1 MIGTDKVRVTELP
14 VGSWT
19 DDFKEYL
26 EKLTETT
33 DKAGKKVTPIVKD
46 FDDMSKDTTVD
57 ITITMAP
64 AKLAELRCKVLDP
77 VMGCTELEKVLKLY
91 TTGSTNNMH
100 LFGADDK
107 LKKYASPN
115 EIVAD
120 YFDERLVMYQKRKA
134 HMIAGLTAEL
144 LVLKNKHKY
153 IQDTLNDDVDLRRK
167 TKQQITEM
175 LTGRG
180 YDVIDDDSD
189 FKYLTKLAMD
199 SVTEENV
206 AKLAKQYADKQVQLT
221 ELEATTVE
229 QMWTSE
235 LDALDAEYVKH
246 RETLRLANA
255 SDGGAPKKKKIVL
268 KKKSKA

>member
-1 MIGTDKVRVTELP
+1 M
-14 VGSWT
+14 
-19 DDFKEYL
+19 
-26 EKLTETT
+26 
-33 DKAGKKVTPIVKD
+33 KK
-46 FDDMSKDTTVD
+46 
-57 ITITMAP
+57 
-64 AKLAELRCKVLDP
+64 
-77 VMGCTELEKVLKLY
+77 
-91 TTGSTNNMH
+91 
-100 LFGADDK
+100 
-107 LKKYASPN
+107 
-115 EIVAD
+115 
-120 YFDERLVMYQKRKA
+120 Q
-134 HMIAGLTAEL
+134 
-144 LVLKNKHKY
+144 KNKHKY

-180 YDVIDDDSD
+180 YDVIDADSD

-206 AKLAKQYADKQVQLT
+206 TKLAKQYADKQAQLT

-235 LDALDAEYVKH
+235 LDALDTEYVKH

-268 KKKSKA
+268 KKKSNA

>member
-1 MIGTDKVRVTELP
+1 
-14 VGSWT
+14 
-19 DDFKEYL
+19 
-26 EKLTETT
+26 
-33 DKAGKKVTPIVKD
+33 
-46 FDDMSKDTTVD
+46 
-57 ITITMAP
+57 
-64 AKLAELRCKVLDP
+64 
-77 VMGCTELEKVLKLY
+77 
-91 TTGSTNNMH
+91 MH

-115 EIVAD
+115 EIIED
-120 YFDERLVMYQKRKA
+120 YFDERYIIYQKRKA
-134 HMIAGLTAEL
+134 HMIKVLEAEL

-153 IQDTLNDDVDLRRK
+153 IQDTLNDEVDLRRK
-167 TKQQITEM
+167 TKLQINEM
-175 LTGRG
+175 LTERG

-206 AKLAKQYADKQVQLT
+206 AKLSKQYADKQIQLT

-229 QMWTSE
+229 QMWTAE

-255 SDGGAPKKKKIVL
+255 SDGGAPKKKKVVL